1 MQTAVIYARYSSD
14 SQNEQSIEGQLRVCE
29 EYAKR
34 NDIIILNTYIDRAM
48 TGRNDN
54 RPDFQR
60 MLKDSSRKEWNF
72 IIVYKFDRFARNRY
86 ETAIH
91 KKELKDNG
99 VKVLSAMENIPDTP
113 EAIIFESML
122 EGYAEYY
129 SAELAQKV
137 KRGMFETRRKGL
149 YQGGGLLYGYKIDGR
164 KIVIDENN
172 AAVVRFMYEQY
183 ANGVFVK
190 DIIRTL
196 TEKNIFYKGKPFVR
210 NSVYNILRN
219 EKYSGIYKHNDE
231 VVDNMYPQI
240 VPTNV
245 FNQVRRKVAANK
257 YGKKSVKA
265 DFLLRQKLICGN
277 CGQPMHGESGTT
289 KNGSRI
295 YYYKCYGRKKR
306 LNDCNKSMIRK
317 EEIENLV
324 TDTIVQKLSEPNLI
338 NIIVSKILQR
348 QEKSICENSALSL
361 LIKQKKQVDT
371 AIDNIVAAIERGIVT
386 NATNKRLQSL
396 EAQQQELERQ
406 ILIER
411 SKQSIKISAADI
423 KQFYS
428 SALNENSKILI
439 NLLIE
444 KIILFDDKVEIYFNN
459 PIKNPNGTHSGFIL
473 CSETVEIVVS
483 KYANTSPDTRQLL
496 LEIII

>member
-1 MQTAVIYARYSSD
+1 MQTAAIYARYSSD

-172 AAVVRFMYEQY
+172 ASVVRFMYEQY

-190 DIIRTL
+190 DIIKTL

-219 EKYSGIYKHNDE
+219 EKYSGVYKHDDE

-240 VPTNV
+240 VPTDV

-257 YGKKSVKA
+257 YGKKSVKT

-277 CGQPMHGESGTT
+277 CGQPMHGESGTP

-295 YYYKCYGRKKR
+295 YYYKCNGRKKR
-306 LNDCNKSMIRK
+306 INNCNKSIVRK
-317 EEIENLV
+317 EVIENLV
-324 TDTIVQKLSEPNLI
+324 IETIVKKLSEPNLI
-338 NIIVSKILQR
+338 DVLVSKILQK
-348 QEKSICENSALSL
+348 QEKSIRDNSSLSL

-371 AIDNIVAAIERGIVT
+371 SIDNIVAAIERGIVT

-473 CSETVEIVVS
+473 CSETVEIIVS

>member
-1 MQTAVIYARYSSD
+1 MQTAAIYARYSSD

-60 MLKDSSRKEWNF
+60 MLKDSSRKVWNF

-190 DIIRTL
+190 DIIKTL

-219 EKYSGIYKHNDE
+219 EKYSGVYKHNDE

-240 VPTNV
+240 VPTIV
-245 FNQVRRKVAANK
+245 FNQVRSKVEANK

-265 DFLLRQKLICGN
+265 DFLLRQKLVCGN

-306 LNDCNKSMIRK
+306 LNDCNKAMIRK
-317 EEIENLV
+317 EVIENLV
-324 TDTIVQKLSEPNLI
+324 TDTIIQKLSEPNLI
-338 NIIVSKILQR
+338 NITVSKILQR
-348 QEKSICENSALSL
+348 QENSICENSALSL

-396 EAQQQELERQ
+396 ETQQQELERQ

-411 SKQSIKISAADI
+411 SKQSIKFSAADI

-459 PIKNPNGTHSGFIL
+459 PIKNPNGTHSDFIL
-473 CSETVEIVVS
+473 YSETVEIIIG
-483 KYANTSPDTRQLL
+483 KYANTAPDTQQIL

>member
-1 MQTAVIYARYSSD
+1 MQTAAIYARYSSD

-190 DIIRTL
+190 DIIKTL
-196 TEKNIFYKGKPFVR
+196 TKKNVFYKGKPFVR

-219 EKYSGIYKHNDE
+219 EKYSGVYKHGDE

-240 VPTNV
+240 VPTDV

-257 YGKKSVKA
+257 YGKKSVKT

-277 CGQPMHGESGTT
+277 CGQPMHGESGTP

-295 YYYKCYGRKKR
+295 YYYKCNGRKKR
-306 LNDCNKSMIRK
+306 INNCNKSIVRK
-317 EEIENLV
+317 EVIENLV
-324 TDTIVQKLSEPNLI
+324 IETIVKKLSEPNLI
-338 NIIVSKILQR
+338 DVLVSKILQK
-348 QEKSICENSALSL
+348 QEKSIRDNSSLSL

-371 AIDNIVAAIERGIVT
+371 SIDNIVAAIERGIVT

-396 EAQQQELERQ
+396 ETQQQELERQ
-406 ILIER
+406 ILIEQ
-411 SKQSIKISAADI
+411 SKQSVKLSETDI
-423 KQFYS
+423 KRFYS
-428 SALNENSKILI
+428 SALNENSKVLI

-459 PIKNPNGTHSGFIL
+459 PIKNPNEPHSDFIL
-473 CSETVEIVVS
+473 YSKTVEIIIS
-483 KYANTSPDTRQLL
+483 KYANTAPVTRQIL

>member
-34 NDIIILNTYIDRAM
+34 NGILILNTYIDRAM

-60 MLKDSSRKEWNF
+60 MLKDSNRKEWNY

-190 DIIRTL
+190 DIIKTL
-196 TEKNIFYKGKPFVR
+196 TKKNVFYKGKPFVR

-219 EKYSGIYKHNDE
+219 EKYSGVYKHGDE

-240 VPTNV
+240 VPTEI
-245 FNQVRRKVAANK
+245 FNQVRRKVDANK
-257 YGKKSVKA
+257 YGKKSLKI

-295 YYYKCYGRKKR
+295 YYYKCYGRKRR

-317 EEIENLV
+317 EVIERLV
-324 TDTIVQKLSEPNLI
+324 TDTIVQKLSEPSLI
-338 NIIVSKILQR
+338 NILVSKIMQR
-348 QEKSICENSALSL
+348 QEKSIRENSSLSL
-361 LIKQKKQVDT
+361 LIKQKKQVDIS
-371 AIDNIVAAIERGIVT
+371 IDNIVAAIERGIVT
-386 NATNKRLQSL
+386 NATNARLQSL
-396 EAQQQELERQ
+396 ETQQQELERQ
-406 ILIER
+406 ILIEQ
-411 SKQSIKISAADI
+411 SKQSVKLSATDI
-423 KQFYS
+423 KQFYAS
-428 SALNENSKILI
+428 VLNENSKILI

-444 KIILFDDKVEIYFNN
+444 KIILFDDKVEIYFNT
-459 PIKNPNGTHSGFIL
+459 PIKNPNDTHSGFIL
-473 CSETVEIVVS
+473 YSKVVEMIVS
-483 KYANTSPDTRQLL
+483 KYANTKPVTRQIL
-496 LEIII
+496 LEIIV

>member
-1 MQTAVIYARYSSD
+1 MKTAAIYARYSSD

-34 NDIIILNTYIDRAM
+34 NDILILNTYIDRAM
-48 TGRNDN
+48 SGRNDN
-54 RPDFQR
+54 RPDFQH
-60 MLKDSSRKEWNF
+60 MLKDSNRKEWNY

-172 AAVVRFMYEQY
+172 SAVVRFMYEQY

-190 DIIRTL
+190 DIIKTL
-196 TEKNIFYKGKPFVR
+196 TEKNIFYKGKPFVN

-219 EKYSGIYKHNDE
+219 EKYSGVYRHGDE
-231 VVDNMYPQI
+231 IIDNMYPQI
-240 VPTNV
+240 VPTNI
-245 FNQVRRKVAANK
+245 FNQVRRKVTENK
-257 YGKKSVKA
+257 YGKKSTKI
-265 DFLLRQKLICGN
+265 DFLLRQNLVCGN

-289 KNGSRI
+289 KNGSKI
-295 YYYKCYGRKKR
+295 YYYKCNGRKKR
-306 LNDCNKSMIRK
+306 INNCNKSTIRK
-317 EEIENLV
+317 EVIENLV
-324 TDTIVQKLSEPNLI
+324 IDTVVKKLSEPNLLNLLVTVI
-338 NIIVSKILQR
+338 MQR
-348 QEKSICENSALSL
+348 QEHSIRENSSLALL
-361 LIKQKKQVDT
+361 TKQKKQVDIS
-371 AIDNIVAAIERGIVT
+371 IDNIVAAIERGIVT

-396 EAQQQELERQ
+396 ETQQQNLERQ
-406 ILIER
+406 ILVEQNRQTIKLSATDIE
-411 SKQSIKISAADI
+411 
-423 KQFYS
+423 QFYV
-428 SALNENSKILI
+428 SALNGNSKILI

-444 KIILFDDKVEIYFNN
+444 KIVLFDDKVDIYFNK
-459 PIKNPNGTHSGFIL
+459 PIKNPNDTHSDFIL
-473 CSETVEIVVS
+473 YSDTVEIIICQ
-483 KYANTSPDTRQLL
+483 YANTTPVTRQVL
-496 LEIII
+496 LEILI

>member
-1 MQTAVIYARYSSD
+1 MKTAAIYARYSSD

-60 MLKDSSRKEWNF
+60 MLKDSNRKEWNY

-164 KIVIDENN
+164 KIVVDENN

-190 DIIRTL
+190 DIIKTL

-219 EKYSGIYKHNDE
+219 EKYSGVYKHNDE
-231 VVDNMYPQI
+231 IVDNMYPQI
-240 VPTNV
+240 VPTNI

-277 CGQPMHGESGTT
+277 CGQPMHGESGTP
-289 KNGSRI
+289 KNSSRV
-295 YYYKCYGRKKR
+295 YYYKCNGRKKR
-306 LNDCNKSMIRK
+306 INNCNKSTIRK
-317 EEIENLV
+317 EVIENLV
-324 TDTIVQKLSEPNLI
+324 IDTIVKKLSEPGLI
-338 NIIVSKILQR
+338 DILTSKIMQK
-348 QEKSICENSALSL
+348 QEKSIRENSSLSL

-371 AIDNIVAAIERGIVT
+371 SIDNIVAAIERGIVT

-473 CSETVEIVVS
+473 CSETVEIIVS

>member
-1 MQTAVIYARYSSD
+1 MKTAAIYARYSSD

-60 MLKDSSRKEWNF
+60 MLKDSNRKEWNY

-190 DIIRTL
+190 DIIKTL

-219 EKYSGIYKHNDE
+219 EKYSGVYKHDDE
-231 VVDNMYPQI
+231 MVDNMYPQI

-245 FNQVRRKVAANK
+245 FNLVRRKVAANK

-277 CGQPMHGESGTT
+277 CGQPMHGESGTP
-289 KNGSRI
+289 KNGSRV
-295 YYYKCYGRKKR
+295 YYYKCNGRKKR
-306 LNDCNKSMIRK
+306 INNCNKSTIRK
-317 EEIENLV
+317 EVIENLV
-324 TDTIVQKLSEPNLI
+324 IDTIVKKLSEPDLI
-338 NIIVSKILQR
+338 DILTSKIMQK
-348 QEKSICENSALSL
+348 QEKSIRENSSLSL

-371 AIDNIVAAIERGIVT
+371 SIDNIVAAIERGIVT

-396 EAQQQELERQ
+396 EVQQQELERQ
-406 ILIER
+406 ILIEQ
-411 SKQSIKISAADI
+411 SKQSVKLSATDI
-423 KQFYS
+423 KRFYT
-428 SALNENSKILI
+428 SALNENSKVLI

-444 KIILFDDKVEIYFNN
+444 KIILFDDKAEIYFNN
-459 PIKNPNGTHSGFIL
+459 PIKNPNGTHSDFIL
-473 CSETVEIVVS
+473 CSETVEIIVS
-483 KYANTSPDTRQLL
+483 KYANTAPDTQQIL

>member
-149 YQGGGLLYGYKIDGR
+149 YQGGGLLYEYKIDGR

-240 VPTNV
+240 VPTDV

-306 LNDCNKSMIRK
+306 LNDCNKAMIRK
-317 EEIENLV
+317 EVIEYLV

-348 QEKSICENSALSL
+348 QEKSICENSSLSL

-396 EAQQQELERQ
+396 ETQQQELERQ

-411 SKQSIKISAADI
+411 SKQSIKLSAADI
-423 KQFYS
+423 KQFYT

-473 CSETVEIVVS
+473 CSETVEIIVS
-483 KYANTSPDTRQLL
+483 KYANTAPDTQQIL

>member
-1 MQTAVIYARYSSD
+1 MQTAAIYARYSSD

-149 YQGGGLLYGYKIDGR
+149 YQGGGVLYGYKIDGR

-183 ANGVFVK
+183 ANGIFVK

-219 EKYSGIYKHNDE
+219 EKYSGVYKHNDE
-231 VVDNMYPQI
+231 IVDNMYPQI

-306 LNDCNKSMIRK
+306 LNDCNKAMIRK
-317 EEIENLV
+317 EVIENLV

-396 EAQQQELERQ
+396 ETQQQELERQ

-411 SKQSIKISAADI
+411 SKQSIKFSAADI

-459 PIKNPNGTHSGFIL
+459 PIKNPNGTHSDFIL
-473 CSETVEIVVS
+473 CSEMVKIIVS
-483 KYANTSPDTRQLL
+483 KYANTAPDTQQIL

>member
-34 NDIIILNTYIDRAM
+34 NSILILNTYIDRAM
-48 TGRNDN
+48 TGRTDN

-60 MLKDSSRKEWNF
+60 MLKDSNRKEWNY

-183 ANGVFVK
+183 ANGVFVR
-190 DIIRTL
+190 DIIKTL
-196 TEKNIFYKGKPFVR
+196 TEKHIFYKGKPFVK

-219 EKYSGIYKHNDE
+219 EKYSGVYKHGDE

-240 VPTNV
+240 VSTDI

-257 YGKKSVKA
+257 YGKKSVKT

-277 CGQPMHGESGTT
+277 CGQPMCGESGTT
-289 KNGSRI
+289 KSGSRI

-306 LNDCNKSMIRK
+306 LNNCNKSTIRK
-317 EEIENLV
+317 EIIENLV
-324 TDTIVQKLSEPNLI
+324 ADTLVKKLSEPKLM
-338 NIIVSKILQR
+338 NILVSKIMQR
-348 QEKSICENSALSL
+348 QEESSHENSSLSL
-361 LIKQKKQVDT
+361 LLKQKKQVDT
-371 AIDNIVAAIERGIVT
+371 SIDNIVAAIERGIVT

-396 EAQQQELERQ
+396 ETQQQEIEQQ
-406 ILIER
+406 ILIEQN
-411 SKQSIKISAADI
+411 KQSIKLSATEI
-423 KQFYS
+423 KLFYT
-428 SALNENSKILI
+428 SALNKNSKILI

-444 KIILFDDKVEIYFNN
+444 KVILFDDKVEIYFNS
-459 PIKNPNGTHSGFIL
+459 PIKNPSEPHPDLIL
-473 CSETVEIVVS
+473 YSKTVDIIVS
-483 KYANTSPDTRQLL
+483 QYANTPPDTRQIL

>member
-1 MQTAVIYARYSSD
+1 MQTAAIYARYSSD

-29 EYAKR
+29 EYAKK

-183 ANGVFVK
+183 ANGIFVK

-219 EKYSGIYKHNDE
+219 EKYSGVYKHNDE
-231 VVDNMYPQI
+231 IVDNMYPQI
-240 VPTNV
+240 VPTNI
-245 FNQVRRKVAANK
+245 FNQVRRQVAANK

-277 CGQPMHGESGTT
+277 CGQPMCGESGTT

-306 LNDCNKSMIRK
+306 LNDCNKAMIRK
-317 EEIENLV
+317 EVIENLV
-324 TDTIVQKLSEPNLI
+324 TDTVVQKLSEPNLI

-411 SKQSIKISAADI
+411 SKQSTKISAADI

-473 CSETVEIVVS
+473 CSETVEIIVS